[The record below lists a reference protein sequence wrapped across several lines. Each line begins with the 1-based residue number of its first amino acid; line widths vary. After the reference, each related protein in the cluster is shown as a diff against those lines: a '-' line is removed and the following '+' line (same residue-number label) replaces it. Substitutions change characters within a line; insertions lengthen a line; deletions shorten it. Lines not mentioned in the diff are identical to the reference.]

1 MKKILLSSV
10 TLLGLSAATM
20 AADLPRRQYVA
31 PAPVVAVPVFTW
43 TGFYVGV
50 NAGYGFSDRNDDN
63 LFNNFAFGSGLSV
76 PTITGAL
83 APVVP
88 TAGFGTFGNANGNR
102 DGFVGGGQIG

>member
-1 MKKILLSSV
+1 MTYRLMFGV
-10 TLLGLSAATM
+10 AA
-20 AADLPRRQYVA
+20 AAAFATAA
-31 PAPVVAVPVFTW
+31 PAMAQQDW